1 MPLYRRRLPHWHPV
15 GQPLFLTWR
24 LNGSLPPHRFFPSGS
39 LSSGKA
45 FVAMDRLLDHARTG
59 PLYLSRPEIA
69 GIVVDSI
76 HYGQEVLHQY
86 TVHAF
91 VVMANHV
98 HLLITPS
105 VPVPKLLQ
113 SLKGTTARRANQM
126 LRLTGK
132 AFWQEESYDLW
143 VRGEKEFYRIQS
155 YIEENPVRAGLVAAP
170 EDYLWSSV
178 SQVCHGAG
186 LKPGAAQ
193 RGRPTG
199 CIPQ

>member
-1 MPLYRRRLPHWHPV
+1 
-15 GQPLFLTWR
+15 
-24 LNGSLPPHRFFPSGS
+24 
-39 LSSGKA
+39 
-45 FVAMDRLLDHARTG
+45 MDRLLDHARTG

-76 HYGQEVLHQY
+76 HYGQDVLHHY

-98 HLLITPS
+98 HLLITPN

-132 AFWQEESYDLW
+132 AFWQEESYDRW
-143 VRGEKEFYRIQS
+143 VR
-155 YIEENPVRAGLVAAP
+155 
-170 EDYLWSSV
+170 
-178 SQVCHGAG
+178 
-186 LKPGAAQ
+186 
-193 RGRPTG
+193 
-199 CIPQ
+199 